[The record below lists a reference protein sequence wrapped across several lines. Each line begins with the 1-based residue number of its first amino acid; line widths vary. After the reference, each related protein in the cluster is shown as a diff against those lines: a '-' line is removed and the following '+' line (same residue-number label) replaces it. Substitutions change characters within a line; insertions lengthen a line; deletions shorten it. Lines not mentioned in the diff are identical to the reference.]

1 MGYTEEFDFWLHTTL
16 IVVKIKRVSDRNN
29 VTRAELQHL
38 RDKFAIEGTNIIRVE
53 TQLKSPTAIQDYFN
67 YEKHRALVEII
78 KSIIVIVDKEICDEN
93 KFEEVRKLTNAIHTI
108 AVTFKEAYYALRSV
122 IVEEMKLMIDF
133 VNLPDPPPV

>member
-1 MGYTEEFDFWLHTTL
+1 
-16 IVVKIKRVSDRNN
+16 
-29 VTRAELQHL
+29 
-38 RDKFAIEGTNIIRVE
+38 
-53 TQLKSPTAIQDYFN
+53 KSPTAIQDYFN